1 MRLQLLIPKT
11 DKMANYRTTVLNLT
25 HPVKVAGYYI
35 DEFIELVSYILT
47 NKFRLTRPIQI
58 EFKPTKTCR
67 GASGEYIACGDP
79 EYPYKPDIDKV
90 IVCTQHHYRDVLRLI
105 AHELKHVEQNHLKLY
120 PSEYQLLR
128 EFKKSNALFR
138 DNSIHRK
145 KEKEARNCELPTVLE
160 FEEWQKQHGTYTK
173 YPYNYLVSIER

>member
-1 MRLQLLIPKT
+1 
-11 DKMANYRTTVLNLT
+11 MANYRTTILNLT
-25 HPVKVAGYYI
+25 HPVKVTGYYI
-35 DEFIELVSYILT
+35 DDFIELVSYILT

-90 IVCTQHHYRDVLRLI
+90 IVCTQYHYRDVLRLI

-128 EFKKSNALFR
+128 EFKESNALFR
-138 DNSIHRK
+138 DKSIHRN

-160 FEEWQKQHGTYTK
+160 FEEWQKQHGTHTK